1 MVARGGTLGVLAGV
15 GVLDRRARVAGGA
28 MKETETK
35 IGWME
40 KRRDLEVGQ
49 YHCEACGGIF
59 YFLDDVD
66 DGAQP
71 KHCPLCGRRNVRA

>member
-1 MVARGGTLGVLAGV
+1 
-15 GVLDRRARVAGGA
+15 

-49 YHCEACGGIF
+49 YHCEACGGTF

-71 KHCPLCGRRNVRA
+71 RHCPLCGRKNVRA